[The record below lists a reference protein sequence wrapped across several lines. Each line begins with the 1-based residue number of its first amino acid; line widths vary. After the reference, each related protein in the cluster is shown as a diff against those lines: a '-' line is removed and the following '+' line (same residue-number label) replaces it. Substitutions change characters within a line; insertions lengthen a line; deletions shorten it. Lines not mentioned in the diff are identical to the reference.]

1 MALKVGWA
9 ALPCFLES
17 FLLICDDVKSICCRY
32 QRRASNVIDDVL
44 NWKPQAL
51 SVFTGQAEG
60 GESLFNKT
68 LVNATEAADS
78 HNAGKQSPSSVP
90 DTQSGEE
97 GQDKVVDPLLGDSN
111 GEEDSIESVPFAA
124 EHSEELNKELK

>member
-1 MALKVGWA
+1 MK
-9 ALPCFLES
+9 
-17 FLLICDDVKSICCRY
+17 LLFSRY

-60 GESLFNKT
+60 GESLFNET
-68 LVNATEAADS
+68 LVNETKAADS
-78 HNAGKQSPSSVP
+78 HNAGKQPPSSDP

-97 GQDKVVDPLLGDSN
+97 AQDRVLDPLLGDSI
-111 GEEDSIESVPFAA
+111 GEEDSIESVPLAA
-124 EHSEELNKELK
+124 EHSQELNEELK

>member
-1 MALKVGWA
+1 MAFNYGLGCT
-9 ALPCFLES
+9 PCLLEN
-17 FLLICDDVKSICCRY
+17 FLLSGDDVKLLCSRY

-60 GESLFNKT
+60 GESVFNET
-68 LVNATEAADS
+68 LVNGTEAADS

-97 GQDKVVDPLLGDSN
+97 AQDRVVDPLLGDSN
-111 GEEDSIESVPFAA
+111 GEEDSRESVPLAA
-124 EHSEELNKELK
+124 EHSQELNEELK